1 MENLGKIGLAEYYF
15 LDNDKIYNSNKKRYV
30 KEVSEYRY
38 KLRTNEGIYK
48 SITIKEIY
56 KKLYNKNFCIDNI
69 ELLENEIFKE
79 IEGSCRNYEASN
91 LGRIKSKMG
100 NYARILKP
108 FITNKGYER
117 LQIYIE
123 GQKYSK
129 FVHTLIASTWL
140 KEPKNLDYEIHHKD
154 FNSLNNVASNLE
166 YISKIQHYKKHDE
179 RRKEKKQNVSS

>member
-15 LDNDKIYNSNKKRYV
+15 LDNDKIYNSNKKKYV

-38 KLRTNEGIYK
+38 KLKTNEGIYK
-48 SITIKEIY
+48 SITLKEIY

-69 ELLENEIFKE
+69 ELLKNEIFKE
-79 IEGSCRNYEASN
+79 IEGSCGNYEASN

-108 FITNKGYER
+108 CITNKGYER

-123 GQKYSK
+123 GQKYNK

-154 FNSLNNVASNLE
+154 FNSLNNAASNLE

-179 RRKEKKQNVSS
+179 RRKEKK